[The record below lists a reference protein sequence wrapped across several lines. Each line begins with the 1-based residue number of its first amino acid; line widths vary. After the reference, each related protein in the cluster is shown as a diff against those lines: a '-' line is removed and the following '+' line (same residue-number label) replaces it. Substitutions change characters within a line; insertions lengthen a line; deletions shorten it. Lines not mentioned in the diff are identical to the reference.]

1 MPDASTP
8 PTAHD
13 RRSAEMQIGPDTAE
27 VHLDEQ
33 HERVDPRT
41 GEIRQ
46 ETMII
51 NMGPQHPSTH
61 GVLRL
66 LLELDG
72 ETVIKCTPIIGY
84 LHTGIEKNTEYRT
97 WMQGVTYVTR
107 ADYLSPFFNELGYC
121 LAVERLLGIEA
132 PPRAQV
138 IRVLMMELN
147 RISSHLVWLATGSL
161 ELGAVSVMLYG
172 FREREVLLEI
182 FEEATGLRMN
192 HAYIR
197 IGGVIMDL
205 TDEGIEKIERF
216 LEEMPSRID
225 EYEAILNENPIW
237 LERNVGVGKLSAE
250 DALALGVTGPML
262 RSAGVSTDVR
272 KDAPYCGYETYEF
285 DVPVRTE
292 ADAYARYRI
301 RLDEMRESMK
311 IVRQCLERLE
321 EPGPVMVEDPKVA
334 WPARLSV
341 GPDGI
346 GNDPAYIRHIMEES
360 MEALIH
366 HFKMVTEGVE
376 VPPGEVYQPVES
388 PRGELGFYVVSDGA
402 HRPYRV
408 KIRDPSFVNLQAVP
422 TMVEGSLVA
431 DAIASIASLDPVMGG
446 VDR

>member
-1 MPDASTP
+1 VTVRQ
-8 PTAHD
+8 D
-13 RRSAEMQIGPDTAE
+13 RPA
-27 VHLDEQ
+27 LD
-33 HERVDPRT
+33 PS

-72 ETVIKCTPIIGY
+72 EYVVRCKPVIGY

-138 IRVLMMELN
+138 IRVLCNEMN

-161 ELGAVSVMLYG
+161 ELGAVSIMLYG
-172 FREREVLLEI
+172 LRERELLMDI
-182 FEEATGLRMN
+182 FETITGLRMN
-192 HAYIR
+192 PAYVR

-205 TDEGIEKIERF
+205 PEDGESRIRAF
-216 LEEMPSRID
+216 LDEMPRRID
-225 EYEAILNENPIW
+225 DYESILNDNPIW
-237 LERNVGVGKLSAE
+237 RERNEGVGRLSAE
-250 DALALGVTGPML
+250 QCLALGVTGPML
-262 RSAGVSTDVR
+262 RAAGVALDVR
-272 KDAPYCGYETYEF
+272 RDAPYSGYETYDF
-285 DVPVRTE
+285 DVVTRTE

-301 RLDEMRESMK
+301 RLDEMRQSLRIIE
-311 IVRQCLERLE
+311 QCVDRLD
-321 EPGPVMVEDPKVA
+321 EPGPVMVQDPKVR
-334 WPARLSV
+334 WPAQLSV

-366 HFKMVTEGVE
+366 HFKMVTEGVQ
-376 VPPGEVYQPVES
+376 VPAGEVYQTVES
-388 PRGELGFYVVSDGA
+388 PRGELGFYVVSDGG

-408 KIRDPSFVNLQAVP
+408 KIRDPSFVNLQATA

-431 DAIASIASLDPVMGG
+431 DAIAAIASIDPVMGG